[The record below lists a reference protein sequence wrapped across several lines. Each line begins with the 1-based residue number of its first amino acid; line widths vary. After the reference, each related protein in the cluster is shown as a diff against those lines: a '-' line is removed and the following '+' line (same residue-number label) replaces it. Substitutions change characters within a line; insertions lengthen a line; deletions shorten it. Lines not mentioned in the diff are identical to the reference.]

1 MTQTRACLVDVY
13 ETLICYDFAAHSA
26 VLAATAGVDLADW
39 QRAQIEAA
47 EHHDRGT
54 LSPAE
59 SIARIL
65 RACGIDPA
73 PELVADLARADRD
86 LIARSCRPYDDAV
99 PFLRDLRSRG
109 LKIALVSNCGE
120 ETRPR
125 LNALG
130 LAPLAD
136 ALILSCE
143 LGIAKPDA
151 GIYRRA
157 LDALGVPA
165 SAAVMIDDRPDY
177 CAGAEAV
184 GVRAVQVV
192 RNGERPDPRFAS
204 ASTLAD
210 VLPLL

>member
-13 ETLICYDFAAHSA
+13 ETLVCYDFRAHSA
-26 VLAATAGVDLADW
+26 ALAAAAGVGVADW
-39 QRAQIEAA
+39 RRAQIEAA
-47 EHHDRGT
+47 EHFDRGT
-54 LSPAE
+54 LSPSE
-59 SIARIL
+59 TIARIL

-86 LIARSCRPYDDAV
+86 LMARSCRPYDDAV

-109 LKIALVSNCGE
+109 LKIALVSNCGD

-125 LNALG
+125 LHALN
-130 LAPLAD
+130 LASLAD
-136 ALILSCE
+136 ELILSCE
-143 LGIAKPDA
+143 IGAAKPDA
-151 GIYRRA
+151 AIYRRA

-165 SAAVMIDDRPDY
+165 SGAVMIDDRPDY

-192 RNGERPDPRFAS
+192 RNGERPDPRFTS
-204 ASTLAD
+204 VSTLAD